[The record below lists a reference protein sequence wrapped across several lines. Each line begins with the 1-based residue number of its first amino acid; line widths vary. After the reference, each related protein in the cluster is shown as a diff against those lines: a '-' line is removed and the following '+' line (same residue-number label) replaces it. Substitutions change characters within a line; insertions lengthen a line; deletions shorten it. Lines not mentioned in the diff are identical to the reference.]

1 MHRRL
6 AQSAAGRWVP
16 KGGFWVP
23 KLSLCVPLGCNARDQ
38 GPAYPWAWGDASPAA
53 LVPNLALPPTPG
65 LAPHCSTEL
74 VNHLSLARAAVST
87 VGYPTHTAVCC
98 YPAALPPWPGL
109 QWPGTCACTHPAAL
123 GGRGHMQDRSIG
135 RVEGG
140 QGRVHASSTVAVHP
154 APDTGT
160 PLRKT
165 ADDRL
170 LNRGA
175 PSSVSLCRSISA
187 SPLLRDH
194 AYSTLQTPSR
204 APSSQRPLPSPSLA
218 RSQSTDAVPTLSIAQ
233 LPNRPIPH
241 HPRPGVTHAS
251 RSLARSDTYKPVDC
265 LALQANFPPRD
276 REGSPIPVLPRR
288 GHAALNMRKR
298 ETHPY
303 VSQHNER

>member
-6 AQSAAGRWVP
+6 AQSAAVAGYQRV
-16 KGGFWVP
+16 GFGFQSC
-23 KLSLCVPLGCNARDQ
+23 LSCVSPCVCLWDAMQ
-38 GPAYPWAWGDASPAA
+38 GTRGQLTPGPWGDASPAA
-53 LVPNLALPPTPG
+53 LVPNLALPPTPD

-87 VGYPTHTAVCC
+87 VRYPTTYAHRSLLLPCC
-98 YPAALPPWPGL
+98 PAALAR
-109 QWPGTCACTHPAAL
+109 PGTCACTQTAAL

-154 APDTGT
+154 APDT

-170 LNRGA
+170 LNREA

-187 SPLLRDH
+187 SLLLRDH

-218 RSQSTDAVPTLSIAQ
+218 RSQAPTLSRRSQ
-233 LPNRPIPH
+233 LPNCPI
-241 HPRPGVTHAS
+241 
-251 RSLARSDTYKPVDC
+251 ARSHTILAPVSRTH
-265 LALQANFPPRD
+265 RD
-276 REGSPIPVLPRR
+276 
-288 GHAALNMRKR
+288 H
-298 ETHPY
+298 
-303 VSQHNER
+303 

>member
-6 AQSAAGRWVP
+6 AQSAVVAGYQRV
-16 KGGFWVP
+16 GFGFQSC
-23 KLSLCVPLGCNARDQ
+23 LSCVSPCVCLWGCNARDQ
-38 GPAYPWAWGDASPAA
+38 GLAYPWAMGRRLTRSSRAQSCAASHAGSCSPLQYRAGQPFKLSACRGKHGRVPYAHRSLLLPCCPAA
-53 LVPNLALPPTPG
+53 L
-65 LAPHCSTEL
+65 
-74 VNHLSLARAAVST
+74 AR
-87 VGYPTHTAVCC
+87 
-98 YPAALPPWPGL
+98 
-109 QWPGTCACTHPAAL
+109 PGTCACTQPAAL

-154 APDTGT
+154 APDTDR

-187 SPLLRDH
+187 SLLLRDH

-218 RSQSTDAVPTLSIAQ
+218 RSQAPTLSRRSQ
-233 LPNRPIPH
+233 LPNCPI
-241 HPRPGVTHAS
+241 
-251 RSLARSDTYKPVDC
+251 ARSHTILVPVSRTH
-265 LALQANFPPRD
+265 RD
-276 REGSPIPVLPRR
+276 
-288 GHAALNMRKR
+288 H
-298 ETHPY
+298 
-303 VSQHNER
+303 